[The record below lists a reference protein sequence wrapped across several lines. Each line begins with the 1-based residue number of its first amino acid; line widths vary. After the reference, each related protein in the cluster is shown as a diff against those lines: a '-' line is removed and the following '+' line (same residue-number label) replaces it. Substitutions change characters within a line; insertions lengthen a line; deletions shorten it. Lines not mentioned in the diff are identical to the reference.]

1 MNRDDIIRMARQAGG
16 ELSSIAEPLEHPW
29 KLSESELIC
38 FASLVA
44 QHEREQC
51 AQLVEPTA
59 DHLQNP
65 WHYLGGDEGVE
76 LLLELAQVIRSRG
89 NQ

>member
-1 MNRDDIIRMARQAGG
+1 MTQDEIIAFARESG
-16 ELSSIAEPLEHPW
+16 LPLAW
-29 KLSESELIC
+29 ISETGVLKWSELER
-38 FASLVA
+38 FARIVA

-51 AQLVEPTA
+51 AQLVEPSP

-76 LLLELAQVIRSRG
+76 LLIELAETIRSRG
-89 NQ
+89 ER